1 MFLLLALINDS
12 RTKVRDWNW
21 FLDQITPR
29 MHQALTNE
37 AYSIL
42 HNKDDVDDVLQ
53 EAMII
58 GMTKCGQLRDET
70 KLFQWMFKI
79 VRREAYARQSKASV
93 VNIITRIRDIMKT
106 PPIRPDTYLI
116 SKEEKKLLYSAMDKL
131 DEQSRHIVLLKTST
145 GMNLKEIAN
154 QLCLNYN
161 TVRSK
166 YQRALDSIK
175 HRMEAEYDEEIN

>member
-1 MFLLLALINDS
+1 MLLLLTLINDT
-12 RTKVRDWNW
+12 RTKERDGNW

-29 MHQALTNE
+29 MYQALTNE
-37 AYSIL
+37 AYRIL

-58 GMTKCGQLRDET
+58 GITKCGQLRDEA

-93 VNIITRIRDIMKT
+93 VNLFARIKDIFET
-106 PPIRPDTYLI
+106 PPIQPDTYLI
-116 SKEEKKLLYSAMDKL
+116 SKEEKVFLYKAMDKL
-131 DEQSRHIVLLKTST
+131 DEESRHIVLLKTST
-145 GMNLKEIAN
+145 GMSLKEIAN

-175 HRMEAEYDEEIN
+175 LRMEAEYNEEIN